1 MESEKLSTARSLQ
14 VANQLRGDILSGR
27 IPEGLRL
34 TEAEL
39 TKRFGVG
46 RGPIREAVQRL
57 SLQGLLETRPNC
69 GAVVAAEAPRAVRA
83 VITPIRRTLEAYALR
98 EIYDELRE
106 ENFQEWENI
115 LAGMKQACESE
126 DLHAIAESDI
136 AFHRTLMICLNQP
149 DLLAIWDL
157 LVGRIRSHFRRTQ
170 RRRCGNLMEIY
181 EEHRAILDSFRTGT
195 LEDSMKLLKEKIN

>member
-1 MESEKLSTARSLQ
+1 MESEKQSTARSSR
-14 VANQLRGDILSGR
+14 VANQLRDDILSGR

-46 RGPIREAVQRL
+46 RGPVREAVQRL

-69 GAVVAAEAPRAVRA
+69 GAVVAPEAPRTVRA
-83 VITPIRRTLEAYALR
+83 VIVPIRRTLEVYALR
-98 EIYDELRE
+98 EIFDELRE
-106 ENFQEWENI
+106 SDFQEWERI
-115 LAGMKQACESE
+115 LEVMKQACLNE

-136 AFHRTLMICLNQP
+136 AFHRNLMLRLNQP

-181 EEHRAILDSFRTGT
+181 DEHRAILDSFRTGT
-195 LEDSMKLLKEKIN
+195 LDDSVRLLKEKID